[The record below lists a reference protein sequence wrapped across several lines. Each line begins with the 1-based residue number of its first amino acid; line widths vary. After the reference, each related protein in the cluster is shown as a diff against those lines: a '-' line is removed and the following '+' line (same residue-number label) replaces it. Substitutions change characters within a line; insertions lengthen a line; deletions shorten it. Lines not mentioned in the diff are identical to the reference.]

1 MSKNV
6 IIKKAE
12 RRKKIQELLP
22 LGKSYEE
29 IAAVCGVTCRTINRD
44 IREWKKQGGFE
55 DWLLD
60 EFFRLHGEVAEG
72 DWQTR
77 YKVVSR
83 LLEKTLKQRVE
94 AEVKNKEGSSFK
106 VEIVDN
112 SKDSIQAS
120 SAAT

>member
-6 IIKKAE
+6 ILRKAE

-29 IAAVCGVTCRTINRD
+29 IAEVCGVTHRTINRD
-44 IREWKKQGGFE
+44 IKEWKEKGGFE

-60 EFFRLHGEVAEG
+60 EFFRLHGEEAEG
-72 DWQTR
+72 DWKTR

-83 LLEKTLKQRVE
+83 LLEKTLKQKIEADVE
-94 AEVKNKEGSSFK
+94 GAIVIKAWDLGKVGSK
-106 VEIVDN
+106 GD
-112 SKDSIQAS
+112 
-120 SAAT
+120 